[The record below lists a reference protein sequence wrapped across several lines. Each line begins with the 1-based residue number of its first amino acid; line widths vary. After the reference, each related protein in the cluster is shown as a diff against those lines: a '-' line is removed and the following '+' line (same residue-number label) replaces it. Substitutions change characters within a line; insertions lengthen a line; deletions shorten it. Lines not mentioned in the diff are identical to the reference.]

1 MYCSCKHSPVLVSVE
16 YNEYAQ
22 CIWLP
27 RSLQNADL
35 KGMQLHIQIW
45 DPPHRSCDSISDS
58 CTVSSLCLL
67 ILSKKSKDYGTKKSW
82 RGSWDFFFYYYYF
95 FFWWWVFSFLCQI
108 AWGSHLFILN
118 SHFQPASIRKLA
130 ECATMYFLSLN
141 ILFLNYLLFKV
152 IWTSHTILLLSSLFI
167 MPSTF
172 VQMCLFSG
180 HWLRLI

>member
-1 MYCSCKHSPVLVSVE
+1 MSMHSASGCLEVCRMQISRECSCTYRSEILPTEAVTVFQTHVLSVL
-16 YNEYAQ
+16 YVCSY
-22 CIWLP
+22 
-27 RSLQNADL
+27 
-35 KGMQLHIQIW
+35 
-45 DPPHRSCDSISDS
+45 
-58 CTVSSLCLL
+58 CLRRVRIMGL
-67 ILSKKSKDYGTKKSW
+67 RRVGEEAEI
-82 RGSWDFFFYYYYF
+82 FFFIIIIF

-118 SHFQPASIRKLA
+118 CHFQPASIRKLA

-172 VQMCLFSG
+172 VQMCLCSG